1 MYNIISMSP
10 RERLSRYFELVRKGS
25 VKNTEEYHEMWHLE
39 EALVDDILELERLM
53 KKHD

>member
-1 MYNIISMSP
+1 MSP

-25 VKNTEEYHEMWHLE
+25 AKNTEECHEMWHLE